1 MSTELITGKPTTREK
16 VEHKVKVRKP
26 MGRKRQKTISDIIT
40 YILLALGAAIV
51 LVPFFWMIRTS
62 LTLESQLFDYP
73 PKFIP
78 SPLVFQNYVEAWNAL
93 PVSFTRFTMNTLFV
107 TILAMS
113 AEIFTCSLVA
123 YGFARFRFPGRNV
136 LFMLML
142 STMMLP
148 GVVTLVPSF
157 ILWRELK
164 LIDTYDP
171 MTIGAWFAW
180 GPSYVFLLRQFFM
193 SLPKEIEE
201 AALLD
206 GANTIQIYA
215 KIMLPLVKPA
225 LLAIA
230 VLSFIGNW
238 NNFMGPLIYLNSGE
252 KYPIIMA
259 LKFFEQSL
267 SKEAPK
273 FHYMM
278 AMAHMMSIPLLA
290 LYFAMQRNFIEG
302 ITAGAVKG

>member
-1 MSTELITGKPTTREK
+1 MATPAIASRSE
-16 VEHKVKVRKP
+16 VRP
-26 MGRKRQKTISDIIT
+26 VGGPSVRRQQVWINFIT
-40 YILLALGAAIV
+40 YVLLALGAAIV
-51 LVPFFWMIRTS
+51 LVPFWWMVKTS
-62 LTLESQLFDYP
+62 LTAETRLFEFP
-73 PKFIP
+73 PQFFP
-78 SPLVFQNYVEAWNAL
+78 NPAVWRNYIDAWFAL
-93 PVSFTRFTMNTLFV
+93 PVSFTRFTANTIFITV
-107 TILAMS
+107 LAMT

-123 YGFARFRFPGRNV
+123 YGFARFRFPGRNF
-136 LFMLML
+136 LFILML

-148 GVVTLVPSF
+148 GVVTLVPTF

-171 MTIGAWFAW
+171 MTLGAWFAW
-180 GPSYVFLLRQFFM
+180 GPSYIFLLRQFFL
-193 SLPKEIEE
+193 SLPREIEE
-201 AALLD
+201 AARLD
-206 GANTIQIYA
+206 GANTFQIYWH
-215 KIMLPLVKPA
+215 IMLPLVKPA

-252 KYPIIMA
+252 KYPLIMA

-267 SKEAPK
+267 SKEAPL

-278 AMAHMMSIPLLA
+278 AMTTMMSFPLLM
-290 LYFAMQRNFIEG
+290 LYFFMQRTLIEG

>member
-1 MSTELITGKPTTREK
+1 MATQAVPREHVSPVGGSSVKRERTLVDLIT
-16 VEHKVKVRKP
+16 
-26 MGRKRQKTISDIIT
+26 
-40 YILLALGAAIV
+40 YFLLALGAAIV
-51 LVPFFWMIRTS
+51 LVPFWWMVKTS
-62 LTLESQLFDYP
+62 LTPETRLFEFP
-73 PKFIP
+73 AQFLPNP
-78 SPLVFQNYVEAWNAL
+78 VVWRNYIEAWNAL
-93 PVSFTRFTMNTLFV
+93 PVSFTRFTMNTLFITV
-107 TILAMS
+107 LAMS

-123 YGFARFRFPGRNV
+123 YGFARFQFPGRNF
-136 LFMLML
+136 LFILML

-148 GVVTLVPSF
+148 GVVTLVPTF
-157 ILWRELK
+157 ILWRQLK

-171 MTIGAWFAW
+171 MTLGAWFAW
-180 GPSYVFLLRQFFM
+180 GPSYVFLLRQFFL

-201 AALLD
+201 AARID
-206 GANTIQIYA
+206 GANTFQIYWH
-215 KIMLPLVKPA
+215 IMLPLVKPA

-252 KYPIIMA
+252 KYPLIMA

-278 AMAHMMSIPLLA
+278 AMASMMAVPLLA
-290 LYFAMQRNFIEG
+290 LYFFMQRTLIEG

>member
-1 MSTELITGKPTTREK
+1 MTAQAITPIESSRPVGGPSI
-16 VEHKVKVRKP
+16 
-26 MGRKRQKTISDIIT
+26 KRQRTLINYIT
-40 YILLALGAAIV
+40 YLLLGLGAAIV
-51 LVPFFWMIRTS
+51 LIPFWWMVKTS
-62 LTLESQLFDYP
+62 LTAQTRLFE
-73 PKFIP
+73 FP
-78 SPLVFQNYVEAWNAL
+78 SPFFPNPVVLRNYIEAWNAL
-93 PVSFTRFTMNTLFV
+93 PVSFTRFTMNTVFITV
-107 TILAMS
+107 LAMS

-123 YGFARFRFPGRNV
+123 YGFARFRFPGRNF
-136 LFMLML
+136 LFILML

-148 GVVTLVPSF
+148 GVVTLVPTF

-171 MTIGAWFAW
+171 MTVGAWFAW
-180 GPSYVFLLRQFFM
+180 GPAYICLLRQFFL

-201 AALLD
+201 AARID
-206 GANTIQIYA
+206 GANTFQIYWH
-215 KIMLPLVKPA
+215 IMLPLVKPA

-252 KYPIIMA
+252 KYPLIMA
-259 LKFFEQSL
+259 LKFFEESL

-278 AMAHMMSIPLLA
+278 SMTTMMSFPLL
-290 LYFAMQRNFIEG
+290 M
-302 ITAGAVKG
+302 

>member
-1 MSTELITGKPTTREK
+1 LINY
-16 VEHKVKVRKP
+16 
-26 MGRKRQKTISDIIT
+26 IT
-40 YILLALGAAIV
+40 YLLLALGAAMV
-51 LVPFFWMIRTS
+51 LVPFWWMVKTS
-62 LTLESQLFDYP
+62 LTAQTRLFEFPPQLFPDP
-73 PKFIP
+73 
-78 SPLVFQNYVEAWNAL
+78 VVWRNYIEAWNAL
-93 PVSFTRFTMNTLFV
+93 PVSFTRFTANTIFITV
-107 TILAMS
+107 LAMA

-123 YGFARFRFPGRNV
+123 YGFARFRFPGRNFIF
-136 LFMLML
+136 LLML

-148 GVVTLVPSF
+148 GVVTLVPTF

-171 MTIGAWFAW
+171 MTLGAWFAW
-180 GPSYVFLLRQFFM
+180 GPSYIFLLRQFFLT
-193 SLPKEIEE
+193 LPKEIEE
-201 AALLD
+201 AARLD
-206 GANTIQIYA
+206 GANTFQIFWH
-215 KIMLPLVKPA
+215 IMLPLVKPA

-252 KYPIIMA
+252 KYPLIMA

-267 SKEAPK
+267 SKEAPL

-278 AMAHMMSIPLLA
+278 AMTTMMSFPLLM
-290 LYFAMQRNFIEG
+290 LYFFMQRTLIEG

>member
-1 MSTELITGKPTTREK
+1 MTTGTITPTEK
-16 VEHKVKVRKP
+16 VRSDKP
-26 MGRKRQKTISDIIT
+26 PSARRQNSIANIIT
-40 YILLALGAAIV
+40 YVLLALGAAIV
-51 LVPFFWMIRTS
+51 LIPFLWMIRTS
-62 LTLESQLFDYP
+62 LTAESRLFIFPPQL
-73 PKFIP
+73 IP
-78 SPLVFQNYVEAWNAL
+78 NPAVWRNYIDAWNAL
-93 PVSFTRFTMNTLFV
+93 PVSFTRFTANTIFITV
-107 TILAMS
+107 LAMT

-123 YGFARFRFPGRNV
+123 YGFARFRFPGRNI
-136 LFMLML
+136 LFLLML

-148 GVVTLVPSF
+148 GIITLLPSF
-157 ILWRELK
+157 IIWRQLK

-180 GPSYVFLLRQFFM
+180 GPAYIFLLRQFFM
-193 SLPKEIEE
+193 SIPKEIEE
-201 AALLD
+201 AARID
-206 GANTIQIYA
+206 GANPFQIYW

-252 KYPIIMA
+252 KYPLIMA

-267 SKEAPK
+267 SKEAPL
-273 FHYMM
+273 FHFMM
-278 AMAHMMSIPLLA
+278 AMTTMISFPLLVI
-290 LYFAMQRNFIEG
+290 YFLMPRNFIEG

>member
-1 MSTELITGKPTTREK
+1 MATQAISREN
-16 VEHKVKVRKP
+16 VSPVR
-26 MGRKRQKTISDIIT
+26 GSSVKRQKTLVDFIT
-40 YILLALGAAIV
+40 YFLLVLGAAIV
-51 LVPFFWMIRTS
+51 LVPFWWMLKTS
-62 LTLESQLFDYP
+62 LTAETRLFEFP
-73 PKFIP
+73 PPFFP
-78 SPLVFQNYVEAWNAL
+78 NPVVWRNYIEAWNAL
-93 PVSFTRFTMNTLFV
+93 PVSFTRFTANTLFITV
-107 TILAMS
+107 LAMT

-123 YGFARFRFPGRNV
+123 YGFARFRFPGRN
-136 LFMLML
+136 FFFILML

-148 GVVTLVPSF
+148 GVVTLVPTF

-180 GPSYVFLLRQFFM
+180 GPAYIFLLRQFFLG
-193 SLPKEIEE
+193 LPREIEE
-201 AALLD
+201 AARID
-206 GANTIQIYA
+206 GANTFQIYWH
-215 KIMLPLVKPA
+215 IMLPLVKPA

-252 KYPIIMA
+252 KYPLIMA

-278 AMAHMMSIPLLA
+278 AMTTMMSFPLLM
-290 LYFAMQRNFIEG
+290 LYFFMQRTLIEG

>member
-1 MSTELITGKPTTREK
+1 MATQSITSKELVSVPRPPSAG
-16 VEHKVKVRKP
+16 
-26 MGRKRQKTISDIIT
+26 RQKSVINIIT
-40 YILLALGAAIV
+40 YILLGLGAAIV
-51 LVPFFWMIRTS
+51 LVPFYWMIRTS
-62 LTLESQLFDYP
+62 LTAQTRLFLYP
-73 PKFIP
+73 PQVIP
-78 SPLVFQNYVEAWNAL
+78 DPVVWRNYIEAWNAL
-93 PVSFTRFTMNTLFV
+93 PVSFTRFTANTIFI

-123 YGFARFRFPGRNV
+123 FGFARFRFPGRNL
-136 LFMLML
+136 LFLIML

-148 GVVTLVPSF
+148 GVITLVPTF
-157 ILWRELK
+157 IIWRQLK

-171 MTIGAWFAW
+171 MTLGAWFAW
-180 GPSYVFLLRQFFM
+180 GPSYIFLLRQFFM

-201 AALLD
+201 AARID
-206 GANTIQIYA
+206 GANTFQIYWN
-215 KIMLPLVKPA
+215 IMLPLVKPA

-252 KYPIIMA
+252 KYPLIMA

-267 SKEAPK
+267 SKEAPL

-278 AMAHMMSIPLLA
+278 AMTTMMSFPLLA
-290 LYFAMQRNFIEG
+290 LYFFMQRTLIEG

>member
-1 MSTELITGKPTTREK
+1 MTSQAITPVESSRPVGGPSVRRQRSLINF
-16 VEHKVKVRKP
+16 
-26 MGRKRQKTISDIIT
+26 IT
-40 YILLALGAAIV
+40 YLLLALGAALV
-51 LVPFFWMIRTS
+51 LVPFWWMVKTS
-62 LTLESQLFDYP
+62 LTAQTRLFEFPPQLFPDP
-73 PKFIP
+73 
-78 SPLVFQNYVEAWNAL
+78 VVWRNYIEAWNAL
-93 PVSFTRFTMNTLFV
+93 PVSFTRFTANTIFITV
-107 TILAMS
+107 LAMA

-123 YGFARFRFPGRNV
+123 YGFARFRFPGRNF
-136 LFMLML
+136 LFILML

-148 GVVTLVPSF
+148 GVVTLVPTF

-171 MTIGAWFAW
+171 MTLGAWFAW
-180 GPSYVFLLRQFFM
+180 GPSYIFLLRQFFLT
-193 SLPKEIEE
+193 LPKEIEE
-201 AALLD
+201 AARID
-206 GANTIQIYA
+206 GANTFQIFWH
-215 KIMLPLVKPA
+215 IMLPLVKPA

-252 KYPIIMA
+252 KYPLIMA

-267 SKEAPK
+267 SKEAPL

-278 AMAHMMSIPLLA
+278 AMTTMMSFPLLM
-290 LYFAMQRNFIEG
+290 LYFFMQRTLIEG

>member
-1 MSTELITGKPTTREK
+1 L
-16 VEHKVKVRKP
+16 V
-26 MGRKRQKTISDIIT
+26 DWIT
-40 YILLALGAAIV
+40 YFLLALGAAIV
-51 LVPFFWMIRTS
+51 LVPFWWMVKTS
-62 LTLESQLFDYP
+62 LTAETRLFEFP
-73 PKFIP
+73 AQFLPNP
-78 SPLVFQNYVEAWNAL
+78 VVWRNYIEAWNAL
-93 PVSFTRFTMNTLFV
+93 PVSFTRFTMNTLFI
-107 TILAMS
+107 TLLAMS

-123 YGFARFRFPGRNV
+123 YGFARFQFPGRNF
-136 LFMLML
+136 LFILML

-148 GVVTLVPSF
+148 GVVTLVPTF
-157 ILWRELK
+157 ILWRQLK

-171 MTIGAWFAW
+171 ITLGAWFAW
-180 GPSYVFLLRQFFM
+180 GPSYVFLLRQFFL

-201 AALLD
+201 AARID
-206 GANTIQIYA
+206 GANTFQIYWH
-215 KIMLPLVKPA
+215 IMLPLVKPA

-252 KYPIIMA
+252 KYPLIMA

-278 AMAHMMSIPLLA
+278 AMASMMAVPLLA
-290 LYFAMQRNFIEG
+290 LYFFMQRTLIEG

>member
-1 MSTELITGKPTTREK
+1 MATQAIPREN
-16 VEHKVKVRKP
+16 VSPVR
-26 MGRKRQKTISDIIT
+26 GSSVKRQRTLVDTIT
-40 YILLALGAAIV
+40 YFLLALGAAIV
-51 LVPFFWMIRTS
+51 LVPFWWMVKTS
-62 LTLESQLFDYP
+62 LTAETRLFE
-73 PKFIP
+73 FP
-78 SPLVFQNYVEAWNAL
+78 SPFFPNPVVWRNYIEAWNAL
-93 PVSFTRFTMNTLFV
+93 PVSFTRFTMNTVFITV
-107 TILAMS
+107 LAMS

-123 YGFARFRFPGRNV
+123 YGFARFRFPGRNF
-136 LFMLML
+136 LFILML

-148 GVVTLVPSF
+148 GVVTLVPTF
-157 ILWRELK
+157 ILWRQLK

-180 GPSYVFLLRQFFM
+180 GPAYIFLLRQFFL

-201 AALLD
+201 AARID
-206 GANTIQIYA
+206 GANTFQIYWH
-215 KIMLPLVKPA
+215 IMLPLVRPA

-238 NNFMGPLIYLNSGE
+238 NNFQGPLIYLNSGE
-252 KYPIIMA
+252 KYPLIMA
-259 LKFFEQSL
+259 LKFFEESL

-278 AMAHMMSIPLLA
+278 AMTTMMSIPLLA
-290 LYFAMQRNFIEG
+290 LYFFMQRTLIEG

>member
-1 MSTELITGKPTTREK
+1 MASGTIPMKNAGP
-16 VEHKVKVRKP
+16 VK
-26 MGRKRQKTISDIIT
+26 GQSIKRQRRWVNFIT
-40 YILLALGAAIV
+40 YVLLGLGAAIV
-51 LVPFFWMIRTS
+51 LVPFWWMVRTS
-62 LTLESQLFDYP
+62 FTAETRLFEYP
-73 PKFIP
+73 PPFFPNPVVWK
-78 SPLVFQNYVEAWNAL
+78 NYVEAWNAL
-93 PVSFTRFTMNTLFV
+93 PVSFTRFTFNTLFITV
-107 TILAMS
+107 LAMT

-123 YGFARFRFPGRNV
+123 YGFARFRFPGRNF
-136 LFMLML
+136 LFILML

-148 GVVTLVPSF
+148 GVVTLVPTF
-157 ILWRELK
+157 IMWRELR

-171 MTIGAWFAW
+171 MTVGAWFAW
-180 GPSYVFLLRQFFM
+180 GPAYIFLLRQFFM

-201 AALLD
+201 AARID
-206 GANTIQIYA
+206 GANTFQTYWY
-215 KIMLPLVKPA
+215 IMLPLVKPA

-252 KYPIIMA
+252 KYPLIMA

-278 AMAHMMSIPLLA
+278 AMATMMSIPLLA
-290 LYFAMQRNFIEG
+290 LYFFMQRTLIEG

>member
-1 MSTELITGKPTTREK
+1 LVDT
-16 VEHKVKVRKP
+16 
-26 MGRKRQKTISDIIT
+26 IT
-40 YILLALGAAIV
+40 YFLLALGAAIV
-51 LVPFFWMIRTS
+51 LVPFWWMVKTS
-62 LTLESQLFDYP
+62 VTAETRLFIFPPQLVP
-73 PKFIP
+73 NP
-78 SPLVFQNYVEAWNAL
+78 VVWRNYIEAWNAL
-93 PVSFTRFTMNTLFV
+93 PVSFTRFTINTLFI

-123 YGFARFRFPGRNV
+123 YGFARFRFPGRNF
-136 LFMLML
+136 LFILML

-148 GVVTLVPSF
+148 GVVTLVPTF
-157 ILWRELK
+157 ILWRQLK

-171 MTIGAWFAW
+171 MTVGAWFAW
-180 GPSYVFLLRQFFM
+180 GPAYIFLLRQFFL

-201 AALLD
+201 AARID
-206 GANTIQIYA
+206 GANTFQIYWY
-215 KIMLPLVKPA
+215 IMLPLVRPA

-238 NNFMGPLIYLNSGE
+238 NNFMGALIYLNSGE
-252 KYPIIMA
+252 KYPLIMA
-259 LKFFEQSL
+259 LKFFEETL

-278 AMAHMMSIPLLA
+278 AMTTMMSIPLLA
-290 LYFAMQRNFIEG
+290 LYFFMQRTLIEG

>member
-1 MSTELITGKPTTREK
+1 MTAQAITPIESSRPVGGPSVRRQRTLINY
-16 VEHKVKVRKP
+16 
-26 MGRKRQKTISDIIT
+26 IT
-40 YILLALGAAIV
+40 YLLLALGAAMV
-51 LVPFFWMIRTS
+51 LVPFWWMVKTS
-62 LTLESQLFDYP
+62 LTAQTRLFEFPPQLFPDP
-73 PKFIP
+73 
-78 SPLVFQNYVEAWNAL
+78 VVWRNYIEAWNAL
-93 PVSFTRFTMNTLFV
+93 PVSFTRFTANTIFITV
-107 TILAMS
+107 LAMA

-123 YGFARFRFPGRNV
+123 YGFARFRFPGRNFIF
-136 LFMLML
+136 LLML

-148 GVVTLVPSF
+148 GVVTLVPTF

-171 MTIGAWFAW
+171 MTLGAWFAW
-180 GPSYVFLLRQFFM
+180 GPSYIFLLRQFFLT
-193 SLPKEIEE
+193 LPKEIEE
-201 AALLD
+201 AARLD
-206 GANTIQIYA
+206 GANTFQIFWH
-215 KIMLPLVKPA
+215 IMLPLVKPA

-252 KYPIIMA
+252 KYPLIMA

-267 SKEAPK
+267 SKEAPL

-278 AMAHMMSIPLLA
+278 AMTTMMSFPLLM
-290 LYFAMQRNFIEG
+290 LYFFMQRTLIEG

>member
-1 MSTELITGKPTTREK
+1 MATQAITPKIFAGPRMSMTIG
-16 VEHKVKVRKP
+16 
-26 MGRKRQKTISDIIT
+26 RQKTLANIIT
-40 YILLALGAAIV
+40 YALLGLGAAIV
-51 LVPFFWMIRTS
+51 LVPFLWMIRTS
-62 LTLESQLFDYP
+62 LTAQTRLFIFPPQL
-73 PKFIP
+73 IP
-78 SPLVFQNYVEAWNAL
+78 DPVVWRNYIEAWNAL
-93 PVSFTRFTMNTLFV
+93 PVSFTRFTANTLFITV
-107 TILAMS
+107 LAMS

-123 YGFARFRFPGRNV
+123 YGFARFRFPGRNI
-136 LFMLML
+136 LFLIML

-148 GVVTLVPSF
+148 GVVTLLPTF

-171 MTIGAWFAW
+171 MTLGAWFAW
-180 GPSYVFLLRQFFM
+180 GPSYIFLLRQFFM
-193 SLPKEIEE
+193 SLPKEIED
-201 AALLD
+201 AARID
-206 GANTIQIYA
+206 GANTFQIYWN
-215 KIMLPLVKPA
+215 IMLPLVKPA

-252 KYPIIMA
+252 KYPLIMA

-267 SKEAPK
+267 SKEAPL

-278 AMAHMMSIPLLA
+278 AMTTMMSFPLLL
-290 LYFAMQRNFIEG
+290 LYFLMQRTLIEG

>member
-1 MSTELITGKPTTREK
+1 LINF
-16 VEHKVKVRKP
+16 
-26 MGRKRQKTISDIIT
+26 IT
-40 YILLALGAAIV
+40 YLLLGLGAAIV
-51 LVPFFWMIRTS
+51 LVPFWWMVKTS
-62 LTLESQLFDYP
+62 LTAQTRLFEFPPQLFPDP
-73 PKFIP
+73 
-78 SPLVFQNYVEAWNAL
+78 VVWRNYIEAWNAL
-93 PVSFTRFTMNTLFV
+93 PVSFTRFTANTIFITV
-107 TILAMS
+107 LAMT

-123 YGFARFRFPGRNV
+123 YGFARFRFPGRNFIF
-136 LFMLML
+136 LLML

-148 GVVTLVPSF
+148 GVVTLVPTF

-171 MTIGAWFAW
+171 MTLGAWFAW
-180 GPSYVFLLRQFFM
+180 GPSYIFLLRQFFLT
-193 SLPKEIEE
+193 LPKEIEE
-201 AALLD
+201 AARID
-206 GANTIQIYA
+206 GANTFQIYWH
-215 KIMLPLVKPA
+215 IMLPLVRPA

-252 KYPIIMA
+252 KYPLIMA

-267 SKEAPK
+267 SKEAPL

-278 AMAHMMSIPLLA
+278 AMTTMMSFPLLV
-290 LYFAMQRNFIEG
+290 LYFLMQRTLIEG

>member
-1 MSTELITGKPTTREK
+1 MASQAITPVKTAGPAGGTSVKRE
-16 VEHKVKVRKP
+16 RTA
-26 MGRKRQKTISDIIT
+26 MDFIT
-40 YILLALGAAIV
+40 YLLLGLGGAIV
-51 LVPFFWMIRTS
+51 LVPFWWMIKTS
-62 LTLESQLFDYP
+62 LTAETRLFEFPPQLFPDP
-73 PKFIP
+73 
-78 SPLVFQNYVEAWNAL
+78 VVWRNYIEAWNAL
-93 PVSFTRFTMNTLFV
+93 PVSFTRFTANTIFITV
-107 TILAMS
+107 LAMT

-123 YGFARFRFPGRNV
+123 YGFARFRFPGRNF
-136 LFMLML
+136 LFILML

-148 GVVTLVPSF
+148 GVVTLVPTF

-171 MTIGAWFAW
+171 MVLGAWFAW
-180 GPSYVFLLRQFFM
+180 GPSYVFLLRQFFL

-201 AALLD
+201 AARID
-206 GANTIQIYA
+206 GANTFQIYWH
-215 KIMLPLVKPA
+215 IMLPLVKPA

-252 KYPIIMA
+252 KYPMIMA

-267 SKEAPK
+267 SKEAPL

-278 AMAHMMSIPLLA
+278 AMATMMSFPLLA
-290 LYFAMQRNFIEG
+290 LYFFMQRTLIEG